1 MSETEALNI
10 LDLPNLVL
18 LEIFEY
24 LSYDEVSKKRLVTF
38 MMFYKYKLKF
48 PVDVNKDTNACTSYG
63 LRLVPHFR
71 YVDGLIN
78 YPNKS

>member
-38 MMFYKYKLKF
+38 MMF
-48 PVDVNKDTNACTSYG
+48 
-63 LRLVPHFR
+63 
-71 YVDGLIN
+71 IN
-78 YPNKS
+78 ININFLLM